1 MKPMKNY
8 DRGRSSSGAPP
19 RPRKTSQARVT
30 RLEVRRGKNP
40 LLKITVADS
49 ALPRIGNELG
59 ALIAKIAPGTQ
70 HFGTDPEPED
80 LIISPQHADDD
91 EPYHTAVREHFTA
104 LFSSLCD
111 ASLIDALDIARKE
124 QARRTAES
132 N

>member
-1 MKPMKNY
+1 MKSMKSH
-8 DRGRSSSGAPP
+8 DRTRSARGASL

-59 ALIAKIAPGTQ
+59 ALLAKIAPGMQ
-70 HFGTDPEPED
+70 GSAPDSEPED
-80 LIISPQHADDD
+80 LVISSQHADDD
-91 EPYHTAVREHFTA
+91 APYHAAVREHFTA

-111 ASLIDALDIARKE
+111 VSLIDALDIARKE
-124 QARRTAES
+124 QARRTTES